1 MTKRGST
8 PSKALIRK
16 QWAGWLVGMGKFDSV
31 TEVMEADY
39 CWACGWTNSDKDDWT
54 EKAHILAFA
63 EGGNNDPSNYHLLCY
78 WCHLSS
84 EMLSGE
90 EYMNWFFGRNIE
102 TLLKDVLNKELQRES
117 RSQRAKRSIE
127 IAKKNGTYKGGY
139 RSPLPKELADRIV
152 SERRA
157 GNGPVKIAKMLTAEG
172 IKTVRGKDVWQAATI
187 QLVLDRSG
195 ETFEPLINKDADKM
209 HGTKTMYSY
218 GCRCQL
224 CTESIRIYT
233 ADWRKRNKRVTTI
246 TTL

>member
-1 MTKRGST
+1 MC
-8 PSKALIRK
+8 IR
-16 QWAGWLVGMGKFDSV
+16 D
-31 TEVMEADY
+31 
-39 CWACGWTNSDKDDWT
+39 
-54 EKAHILAFA
+54 
-63 EGGNNDPSNYHLLCY
+63 
-78 WCHLSS
+78 
-84 EMLSGE
+84 
-90 EYMNWFFGRNIE
+90 R
-102 TLLKDVLNKELQRES
+102 LKDVLNKELQRES

-139 RSPLPKELADRIV
+139 RSPLPKELVDRIV

-224 CTESIRIYT
+224 CTEAIRIYT